1 MWTFDLA
8 NSPSPLSV
16 NVVNECPQV
25 DFRGGTKWYHKT
37 KRFFVTMCPLGLKPW
52 PRFWPLAFLCM
63 HDIVNQWTSLSA
75 LNFGK
80 ECTVVAIYTCLF
92 QFFEVFEYTNIF
104 KIAIVKKITV
114 WAFIDLTCIF
124 LGATER
130 PNWPLKGKNIFL
142 QLYCIVHM
150 SHKLICFLLF
160 FTSSVLV
167 CIPPGYFCV
176 SGNWIIGK

>member
-75 LNFGK
+75 LKFGK

-130 PNWPLKGKNIFL
+130 PNWPLKGKNIFFATVL
-142 QLYCIVHM
+142 HCAYVTQAN
-150 SHKLICFLLF
+150 LF
-160 FTSSVLV
+160 FAIFYFFCLSVH
-167 CIPPGYFCV
+167 PPWIFLCV
-176 SGNWIIGK
+176 R